1 MPPILVQNT
10 ANNLIEGWKVFN
22 NYNRE
27 LINIDNNCFLSY
39 MQLYGFH
46 NIVRTYKG
54 GHEIIFDIEHLK
66 RCNRQNKQSI
76 KYLLRSLGSFR
87 IYAINYLFTEAL
99 KEIPESENHFLNA
112 SGSNNITSDYDIT
125 IVGPYSCLLIEKMF
139 NKFYEMFGIVLPIA
153 FDTNLYPG
161 CVSFPSVAGANE
173 VFQGE
178 NIPKGYLRLQ
188 VDGRMCVLP
197 INPDK
202 NSTLHSY
209 QWCCVKLLKAF
220 NLLKFDF
227 SEFRQIKSHLIE
239 GMRISKL
246 CNSYFCETSSNDSS
260 DIMQKEISKLRKEN
274 KYMCDFGKHLD
285 TYYRDY
291 PSNGTELPHRNL
303 GNGNKLEPYVNSIL
317 GYSSLIRWL
326 CSEAY
331 YSSYTVY
338 AIVVALQ
345 LGYNGDEFNEHIWL
359 VAIYENL
366 ADMII
371 HMLHAFAEIQY
382 GSEDDYKKVYI
393 TYSKYYYRIYY
404 CLYKYYLKKGNTEVA
419 DEKNKK
425 VQNLNETVLPRRKDF
440 NLELANQ
447 DNIWSS
453 IFQIKNLREPE
464 AWLKGISHEILSEL
478 DDKIV
483 RSVGGRKRKSLFKKS
498 LFKKSL
504 FKKKRTKRKR
514 KKRKTKRKRGRKS
527 PKRRRKSKRRK

>member
-1 MPPILVQNT
+1 MPPIVIQNT
-10 ANNLIEGWKVFN
+10 ANNLIESWKIDNDYSVEIAN
-22 NYNRE
+22 
-27 LINIDNNCFLSY
+27 INNNCFLSY
-39 MQLYGFH
+39 MQLHGFPH
-46 NIVRTYKG
+46 IVRTYKG
-54 GHEIIFDIEHLK
+54 GHEITFDIQDLK
-66 RCNRQNKQSI
+66 KCNRQNKQSI
-76 KYLLRSLGSFR
+76 EYLLRSLGSFR
-87 IYAINYLFTEAL
+87 IYTINYLFTEAL
-99 KEIPESENHFLNA
+99 KEIPEPENHFLNA

-139 NKFYEMFGIVLPIA
+139 NKFYEMFGTVLPIA

-188 VDGRMCVLP
+188 IEGRMCMLP

-202 NSTLHSY
+202 NSILHSY
-209 QWCCVKLLKAF
+209 QWCCVKLFKAF

-227 SEFRQIKSHLIE
+227 SVFIQIRKHLNE
-239 GMRISKL
+239 GMRISQL
-246 CNSYFCETSSNDSS
+246 CNSYFCEISSNNSS
-260 DIMQKEISKLRKEN
+260 DIIQKEILKLKKEN

-285 TYYRDY
+285 AYYRDY
-291 PSNGTELPHRNL
+291 PSNGSELPHRNL
-303 GNGNKLEPYVNSIL
+303 RNGNKLEQYVDSIL

-338 AIVVALQ
+338 AIVVGLQ
-345 LGYNGDEFNEHIWL
+345 LGYDGDGFNEHIWL

-371 HMLHAFAEIQY
+371 HMLHAFAEIH
-382 GSEDDYKKVYI
+382 DDSIDNYKKVYI

-425 VQNLNETVLPRRKDF
+425 VQNLKETVLPRRKDF

-453 IFQIKNLREPE
+453 IFQIKNLRDPE

-483 RSVGGRKRKSLFKKS
+483 RSVGGRKKRKSLFKKS
-498 LFKKSL
+498 LS
-504 FKKKRTKRKR
+504 KKKRTRRKR
-514 KKRKTKRKRGRKS
+514 KKRKTRRKRGRKS

>member
-10 ANNLIEGWKVFN
+10 ANNLIESWKVFN

-27 LINIDNNCFLSY
+27 ITNIDNNCFLSY
-39 MQLYGFH
+39 MQLHGFPH
-46 NIVRTYKG
+46 IVRTYKG
-54 GHEIIFDIEHLK
+54 GHEITFDIEHLK
-66 RCNRQNKQSI
+66 RCNRQNKQSVE
-76 KYLLRSLGSFR
+76 YLLRSLGSFR
-87 IYAINYLFTEAL
+87 IYAINYLFKEAL
-99 KEIPESENHFLNA
+99 KEIPQPENHFLNA

-125 IVGPYSCLLIEKMF
+125 IVGPYSCLLIEKLF
-139 NKFYEMFGIVLPIA
+139 NKFYKLFGTVLPIA

-161 CVSFPSVAGANE
+161 CVSFPTIAGANE

-178 NIPKGYLRLQ
+178 NIPKGYLQLQ
-188 VDGRMCVLP
+188 VEGIMCMLP

-209 QWCCVKLLKAF
+209 QWCCVKLSKAF

-227 SEFRQIKSHLIE
+227 SGFKQIKSYLNE
-239 GMRISKL
+239 GIRISQL
-246 CNSYFCETSSNDSS
+246 CNSLFCEIPSNDSS
-260 DIMQKEISKLRKEN
+260 DIIQKEISKLRKEN

-291 PSNGTELPHRNL
+291 PSNGKELPHSNL

-371 HMLHAFAEIQY
+371 HMLHAFAEIQD
-382 GSEDDYKKVYI
+382 GSIDDYKKVYI

-404 CLYKYYLKKGNTEVA
+404 CLYKYYLKIGNTTLAE
-419 DEKNKK
+419 ENYKK
-425 VQNLNETVLPRRKDF
+425 VQILKEKVLPRRKDF
-440 NLELANQ
+440 NLKLANKN
-447 DNIWSS
+447 NIWET
-453 IFQIKNLREPE
+453 IFKIKNLREPE
-464 AWLKGISHEILSEL
+464 NWLKGISQQILQEL

-483 RSVGGRKRKSLFKKS
+483 KSVGGRKKS